1 MNHRNNRRSEAT
13 KNKIKQTLIEM
24 LHTQDLDKVTVQAL
38 CEKAAINRSTFYN
51 HYESPIAVLNTIEFD
66 FTAKLKEYL
75 TSENCLD
82 FNTDNLIPMITKTLE
97 FLQGNKNICFLLK
110 TPSSTSLF
118 KQNVYREIFKTSLM
132 NHSIFQKYSEEH
144 LQYAQAFILYGCGH
158 TIDLWLN
165 RDCEE
170 SPQEIAKLLAAF
182 ISRL

>member
-24 LHTQDLDKVTVQAL
+24 LHTQDINKVTVQAL

-75 TSENCLD
+75 TNENCLD
-82 FNTDNLIPMITKTLE
+82 FNTDNLIPMISKTLE
-97 FLQGNKNICFLLK
+97 FLQSNKNICFLLK
-110 TPSSTSLF
+110 TPSSTTAF

-132 NHSIFQKYSEEH
+132 NHSIFDKYSTEQ
-144 LQYAQAFILYGCGH
+144 LPYAQSFILYGCGH

-165 RDCEE
+165 KDCVE
-170 SPQEIAKLLAAF
+170 SPQEIATLLANF
-182 ISRL
+182 ISSL